1 MDIKIDVNENNSNDE
16 YDFYSNKDDLEIGIF
31 RRKISNLDNNN
42 NNTNEGIKIKI
53 KEVDNYIIIIYIFTV
68 FILFLFIFKI
78 ILYDKKDEYNLH
90 NIKYRENSTLHNIFD
105 ILESKYLDSNKNDE
119 LNYEN
124 QHFYYTNKVE

>member
-1 MDIKIDVNENNSNDE
+1 MDIKIDVNENNANDE

-42 NNTNEGIKIKI
+42 SNEKIKIKI
-53 KEVDNYIIIIYIFTV
+53 KEVNNYIIFIYIFTLL
-68 FILFLFIFKI
+68 ILFLFIFKI
-78 ILYDKKDEYNLH
+78 ILYDKKNEYNLR
-90 NIKYRENSTLHNIFD
+90 NIKYRENSTLQNIFD